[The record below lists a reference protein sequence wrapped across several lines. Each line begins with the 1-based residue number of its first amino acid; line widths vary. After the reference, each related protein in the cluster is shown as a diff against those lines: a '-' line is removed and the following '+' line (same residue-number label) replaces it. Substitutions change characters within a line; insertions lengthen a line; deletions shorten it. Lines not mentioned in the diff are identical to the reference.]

1 MQRFYKGLSHAKIRS
16 GVAVEM
22 VVGELLE
29 VEKAVLEL
37 LLLLLLSALLA
48 MAERQLAHSR
58 KSRDPR
64 AA

>member
-22 VVGELLE
+22 VVGDLLE
-29 VEKAVLEL
+29 VEKAVLEHL
-37 LLLLLLSALLA
+37 LLILLSALLV

-58 KSRDPR
+58 KPRDPR

>member
-22 VVGELLE
+22 VVGDLLQ
-29 VEKAVLEL
+29 VEKAVLEHL
-37 LLLLLLSALLA
+37 LLIILSTLLA

-58 KSRDPR
+58 KPRDPR

>member
-22 VVGELLE
+22 VVGDLLE

-37 LLLLLLSALLA
+37 LLLILLSALLA

-58 KSRDPR
+58 KPRDPR

>member
-16 GVAVEM
+16 GLAVEM

-29 VEKAVLEL
+29 VEKAELEL
-37 LLLLLLSALLA
+37 LLLILLSALLA

-58 KSRDPR
+58 KPRDPH

>member
-1 MQRFYKGLSHAKIRS
+1 
-16 GVAVEM
+16 M

-37 LLLLLLSALLA
+37 LHLILLSALLA
-48 MAERQLAHSR
+48 MAERPLAHSR
-58 KSRDPR
+58 KPRDPR